1 MRTFN
6 RTTLLR
12 SAARFPSPAA
22 VSTFVS
28 EIVNNLPSGQQQAQV
43 QSSTIRMFGSKL
55 RIRATPDGGV
65 IEVLG
70 PDNIWHLQQVFT
82 NKASELTAPAPS
94 FVRKVKKFV

>member
-1 MRTFN
+1 MFN
-6 RTTLLR
+6 RTTLLK
-12 SAARFPSPAA
+12 SGVQFPSPAA
-22 VSTFVS
+22 ASTFVS
-28 EIVNNLPSGQQQAQV
+28 ELVNNLPSAQQQV
-43 QSSTIRMFGSKL
+43 QAPSSSNITMFGTKL